1 MKPKTMDL
9 LWIIEH
15 GIGSH
20 ILLVPIPLVKG
31 LAPIQL
37 ALWRLTLPLV
47 MMNHGAG
54 GGVPQTFTGQGDT
67 NEVDNHSHILVEE
80 LNELPPNLVHRQ
92 LSVLEGPKRIISHFL
107 GH

>member
-1 MKPKTMDL
+1 MLVAVQVEHHSTREGQLEENSNSGFSLSKSQTLDL
-9 LWIIEH
+9 LLTGKH

-20 ILLVPIPLVKG
+20 ILLVPVPLVKG

-37 ALWRLTLPLV
+37 SLWRLTLPLV

-67 NEVDNHSHILVEE
+67 NEVDNHSHILD
-80 LNELPPNLVHRQ
+80 
-92 LSVLEGPKRIISHFL
+92 RI
-107 GH
+107 